1 MNTQRTNIPEREVYI
16 EASIAEHKR
25 ISSVQKKAD
34 IEAYISE
41 YKKMSSAER
50 EAEKLSLERNFFD
63 PEARKR
69 LEALKKF
76 TNVKSTAKGIQEHLP
91 VVDTKKRIMETIEA
105 RHRKESQH
113 TAKLNS
119 NVSQVQQE
127 TRGLLSRIFGAL
139 VGTKSENNGLQHGA
153 V

>member
-1 MNTQRTNIPEREVYI
+1 MNAQRTNIPESDVYI

-25 ISSVQKKAD
+25 ISSAQKKAD
-34 IEAYISE
+34 IQAYISE
-41 YKKMSSAER
+41 YKKMTPAQR

-69 LEALKKF
+69 LEAMKVFLKTQNSAQELKKHF
-76 TNVKSTAKGIQEHLP
+76 PIARVKKWVEEI
-91 VVDTKKRIMETIEA
+91 VNNDNNKTI
-105 RHRKESQH
+105 
-113 TAKLNS
+113 KLNS

-127 TRGLLSRIFGAL
+127 TRGLLSRIFGAF
-139 VGTKSENNGLQHGA
+139 VGTKPENNGLQHGA